1 MDDSSFLIFF
11 ISITAI
17 MAIVPFFLKRIGIP
31 SVISLLL
38 VGMLIGGEG
47 LHVDLIPRLAKLFAF
62 LGPPGQDVAVTAAN
76 NADIFTTFL
85 EKLGSL
91 GLMFLMALAGM
102 EADFKLIK
110 SCRKSVT
117 LLSILTFLIPAVG
130 GFLLYYHYFPSPNH
144 LAGQLLYASLFA
156 SHSVGIVFPVMRDL
170 KLSKTRFGASVLIS
184 TVITDIASILL
195 LAVSVQ
201 LFRQS
206 NASAH
211 SLLSNTLSILD
222 HSAGF
227 LGNSFMPVFLGIV
240 LVYLFATIFFVS
252 KISRWFVSRV
262 EHSEDIMITLILFV
276 ILVAAIIGELFGI
289 NFIIGSF
296 IAGLGLSRV
305 VQEKDHLLFKRFESI
320 GYGFLIPFLFI
331 TIGMETDFTVFGR
344 QGSFMIV
351 LLTVIVLI
359 GTKISSGY
367 IAMRLSGFGDR
378 ASVAAG
384 LMTVPQLSATL
395 TAAAIGKNLGILDDQ
410 FFNAII
416 ILSIVTTLPIPS
428 IVRKVIG
435 TKSGSPKFGTKS
447 VDDFAVPDVVQDSD
461 LL

>member
-1 MDDSSFLIFF
+1 MEDSSFLILFLA
-11 ISITAI
+11 ITAI
-17 MAIVPFFLKRIGIP
+17 MAVVPFLLKRVGIP

-38 VGMLIGGEG
+38 VGMLIGGKG
-47 LHVDLIPRLAKLFAF
+47 LNIDLIPRIAEVFAF
-62 LGPPGQDVAVTAAN
+62 LGTPGQDIAVTAAKN
-76 NADIFTTFL
+76 TEMFTTFM
-85 EKLGSL
+85 EKLGAL

-110 SCRKSVT
+110 SCRKSVA
-117 LLSILTFLIPAVG
+117 LLSILTFIIPAIG
-130 GFLLYYHYFPSPNH
+130 GFWLYKSYFPNALP
-144 LAGQLLYASLFA
+144 GQLLYASLFA

-170 KLSKTRFGASVLIS
+170 KLSKTRFGASVLIA

-201 LFRQS
+201 LFRQNS
-206 NASAH
+206 NAAH
-211 SLLSNTLSILD
+211 MVLSNTLSLLD

-240 LVYLFATIFFVS
+240 LVYLGLTVLFVNKAAHWIVS
-252 KISRWFVSRV
+252 KIER
-262 EHSEDIMITLILFV
+262 SEDIMITMILLM
-276 ILVAAIIGELFGI
+276 ILLAAIVGELLGI

-331 TIGMETDFTVFGR
+331 TIGMQTDFTVFF
-344 QGSFMIV
+344 QSGSFVIV
-351 LLTVIVLI
+351 LLTVLI
-359 GTKISSGY
+359 LVGTKVGAGFL
-367 IAMRLSGFGDR
+367 AMRMSGFGNC
-378 ASVAAG
+378 AGFAAG

-395 TAAAIGKNLGILDDQ
+395 TAAAIGKNLGILDTQ

-416 ILSIVTTLPIPS
+416 ILSIITTLPIPS

-435 TKSGSPKFGTKS
+435 GKGGNPKFGVKY
-447 VDDFAVPDVVQDSD
+447 VDDFAVPDVVQDD
-461 LL
+461 ELL